1 MDFSAI
7 LQMRSKRFW
16 WMDVVFYFVIS
27 LLIAS
32 VLCYFI
38 FFIKNMMQKSQIEET
53 VKAMESV
60 GTTQQKE
67 YEKTV
72 INYQKKISD
81 FKKIF
86 LNHEFASNVF
96 VFMQDQ
102 TMPNVWFKRF
112 GLERRSN
119 RVQLFGE
126 ADNMEAFSRQ
136 VAHFEKN
143 EYVKDVATLNSTV
156 GDLAKIQFNLHI
168 DLDSKIFGYILRPK
182 KEETIVELEEETEE
196 GEEELDDQK
205 EITIFNLLTPSEVV
219 GIIDQ
224 QNKTIFIEVPYGTD
238 VTNLHPLII
247 SSSRAMVS
255 PPSGISQNFSTPL
268 VYRVTAEDGSFQN
281 YTVTVGVLEAPEEVL
296 AQEAKGKRGFWIIL
310 IFALIFVAVGLI
322 AFSVF
327 WLKFKSKKQF

>member
-16 WMDVVFYFVIS
+16 WIDVVFYFVIS

-38 FFIKNMMQKSQIEET
+38 FFLKNMMQRSEIEET

-60 GTTQQKE
+60 GTVQQKE

-102 TMPNVWFKRF
+102 TMPNIWFKRF

-119 RVQLFGE
+119 RVQLFGQ
-126 ADNMEAFSRQ
+126 ADNTEAFSRQ

-182 KEETIVELEEETEE
+182 REETIIEFEEDDEEEKI
-196 GEEELDDQK
+196 LDDQK

-219 GIIDQ
+219 GTIDQ
-224 QNKTIFIEVPYGTD
+224 QNHTVFLEVPYGTD
-238 VTNLHPLII
+238 ITKLHPLII
-247 SSSRAMVS
+247 ASSRAVVS

-281 YTVTVGVLEAPEEVL
+281 YTVTVNVLEAPEESL
-296 AQEAKGKRGFWIIL
+296 AQKTKEKRAFWIIL
-310 IFALIFVAVGLI
+310 IFILIFVAVASV

-327 WLKFKSKKQF
+327 WLKFKNKKQF